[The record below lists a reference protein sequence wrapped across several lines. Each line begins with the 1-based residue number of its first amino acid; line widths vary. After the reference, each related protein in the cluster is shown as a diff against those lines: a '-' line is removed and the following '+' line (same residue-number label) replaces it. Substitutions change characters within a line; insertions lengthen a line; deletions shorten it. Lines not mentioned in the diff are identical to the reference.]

1 MGDARFTD
9 ALADGHITMHG
20 PRELTRRIPDWFG
33 QHPIL
38 ASVAR
43 GG

>member
-9 ALADGHITMHG
+9 ALADGHITMDG
-20 PRELTRRIPDWFG
+20 PRELTHRIPDWFG

-43 GG
+43 CG